1 MGAAQPAYGAATS
14 YVTPSPAYSQAG
26 YGGPIPLT
34 PVMIPDSSPILAEEE
49 GGSGGGGGGLIFK
62 KIIAPLLALPLLLL
76 IPIVVVVVVVV
87 VRVAVVV
94 VPVFFPNF
102 SRRVFGQTT
111 TTPRP
116 YSYEQQPFDYQ
127 QGGYSG
133 YNSTGGNYE
142 APPYGGSQQ
151 RRRRETSGG
160 LPALTIGQVEK
171 LTEVVLAAIRS
182 QECVQRL
189 LCEAGSL
196 SRNVSDT
203 AHSVAKSV
211 ESFVPESLKSSYE
224 IFTEAEK
231 CEQYSCGNL
240 HVKK

>member
-1 MGAAQPAYGAATS
+1 MGAAQPAYGTATN
-14 YVTPSPAYSQAG
+14 YVTPSPAYAQPASFGA
-26 YGGPIPLT
+26 PIPLT
-34 PVMIPDSSPILAEEE
+34 QVILPNESPLLAEEE
-49 GGSGGGGGGLIFK
+49 GGSGGGGGLIFK

-116 YSYEQQPFDYQ
+116 YTYEQQPFDYQ
-127 QGGYSG
+127 QGGYGG
-133 YNSTGGNYE
+133 YNQTSGNSDSS
-142 APPYGGSQQ
+142 PYSQQ

>member
-1 MGAAQPAYGAATS
+1 MGAAQPAFGPATNYVTVSPSYGA
-14 YVTPSPAYSQAG
+14 
-26 YGGPIPLT
+26 PIPLT
-34 PVMIPDSSPILAEEE
+34 QVILPNESPLLAEEE
-49 GGSGGGGGGLIFK
+49 GGSGGGGGLIFK

-116 YSYEQQPFDYQ
+116 YTYEQQPFDYQ
-127 QGGYSG
+127 QGGYGG
-133 YNSTGGNYE
+133 YNQTGGNSDSS
-142 APPYGGSQQ
+142 PYSQQ